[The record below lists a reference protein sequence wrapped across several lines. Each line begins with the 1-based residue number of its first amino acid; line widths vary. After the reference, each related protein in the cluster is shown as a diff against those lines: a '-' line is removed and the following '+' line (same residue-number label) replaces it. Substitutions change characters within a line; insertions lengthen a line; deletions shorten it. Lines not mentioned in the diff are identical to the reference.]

1 MNSGFEN
8 FPLLP
13 KYFWLGE
20 VKDKGEMRGSL
31 HFGGKSAAS
40 GRDDAS
46 WVEMTLLGLDDVA
59 WMGCR
64 GDDSRDKPG
73 WSTIDEDTFY
83 EEQENHA
90 GRDGGTGDS

>member
-46 WVEMTLLGLDDVA
+46 WVEMTLLG
-59 WMGCR
+59 
-64 GDDSRDKPG
+64 SR
-73 WSTIDEDTFY
+73 
-83 EEQENHA
+83 
-90 GRDGGTGDS
+90 